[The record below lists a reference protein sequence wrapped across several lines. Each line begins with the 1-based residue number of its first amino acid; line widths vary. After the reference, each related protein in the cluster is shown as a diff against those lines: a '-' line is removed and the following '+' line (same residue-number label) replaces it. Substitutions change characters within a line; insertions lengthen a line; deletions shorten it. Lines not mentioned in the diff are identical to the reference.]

1 MSGKVKLILLE
12 DVKDLGT
19 LGDEVEV
26 APGYARNF
34 LVRFKKA
41 EPVTTAALRRIEKKK
56 LQLQK
61 EHEER
66 LNVAK
71 AIAEKLAEV
80 TVVIEA
86 AAGEN
91 DKLYGSVNAAQ
102 VAEALKS
109 QYDIDLERTVIV
121 LDEPI
126 HDLGAYELKAK
137 LHAEVEAVIRVNVV
151 RKDAAANA

>member
-12 DVKDLGT
+12 DVTNLGH

-34 LVRFKKA
+34 LLPGKKA
-41 EPVTTAALRRIEKKK
+41 EPVSTAALRRIEKKK

-71 AIAEKLAEV
+71 AMAEKLASSAI
-80 TVVIEA
+80 VIEV

-102 VAEALKS
+102 IAEALQS
-109 QYDIDLERTVIV
+109 QCGIELERTVID
-121 LDEPI
+121 LEEPI
-126 HDLGAYELKAK
+126 HELGSFEVKAR
-137 LHAEVEAVIRVNVV
+137 LHAEVEGVIHLKVA
-151 RKDAAANA
+151 RKEA